1 MAKIPIPKELIEKY
15 LSEEEVTEAIASLGE
30 NRGQFFVRIPVKI
43 SERLNL
49 QETDKIKFVVRGK
62 GSNFKLE
69 VEVVK
74 DGSA

>member
-1 MAKIPIPKELIEKY
+1 MAKIPKELVDKY
-15 LSEEEVTEAIASLGE
+15 LSEEEVTEATATLGV
-30 NRGQFFVRIPVKI
+30 NRGQFFVRLPVKI

-74 DGSA
+74 DGQT